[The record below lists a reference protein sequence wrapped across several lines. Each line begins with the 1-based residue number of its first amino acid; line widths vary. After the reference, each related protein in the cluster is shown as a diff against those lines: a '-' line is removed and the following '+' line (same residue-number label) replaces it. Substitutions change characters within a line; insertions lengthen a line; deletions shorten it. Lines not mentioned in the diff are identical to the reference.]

1 MNFVQWVEYHARSI
15 IFVAGALTVAGGF
28 AATSLPVGLFPQVA
42 FPRVQVSIDSGD
54 RPADQMAQVVTRPVE
69 EALRVIPGVQDVQS
83 GSSRGSANISVDFG
97 WGRDMTAATL
107 QVDTALSHIMS
118 SLPAGT
124 TSVTRRMEPTVF
136 PIIAYGLTSDKF
148 TVTELRD
155 LVKFQI
161 IPLLTTVPGLA
172 KVDMVGGADA
182 EVQVLIDPHKLDAYG
197 LSEADIVSALSA
209 SNVLQ
214 AIGRLEDHNKLY
226 IVISN
231 SNLVETEQVRDVV
244 LKSDQHSVVRIRDV
258 AEVKDGTV
266 PQWIRVVEDGK
277 NAVLFQ
283 VYEQPDGNA
292 VQIAGLVR
300 DKLNGFKWPDGV
312 NVANWYD
319 QSTLVVESAGS
330 VRDAVLIGLVL
341 SGIVLFLFLRN
352 WRVILVAVIIVPA
365 TLLTTV
371 LLLQA
376 SGQSF
381 NIMTLGGIAAAV
393 GLIIDDVIVMVEH
406 IARRAGALERTFD
419 DIPLGKEAVLPAG
432 QEFLPPLT
440 GSSLATMIV
449 FIPLV
454 FLSGVT
460 GAFSKTLAV
469 TMAAA
474 LTISWAMV
482 AFVVPLLCRSLINF
496 QTWHDPG
503 ADKTGWF
510 VKAHSK
516 LLNGIFRQRWLLIV
530 IFVPIMVIGYFAYL
544 NVPTGFMPKADES
557 GFIIDYKTLPGTSLA
572 ETDREIKQ
580 VEAILRNTPEVL
592 TFSRRTG
599 LGLGGTDLNEPNIG
613 DFFVRLKPYPRRAI
627 DDIMAEVHLKIQT
640 DVPGVDT
647 DILQLMEDLIGDL
660 TAVPQ
665 PIQIQLFADDPA
677 KLIPTAKRV
686 GAAIET
692 IPGVTEM
699 ENGIV
704 LAGDALNV
712 TIDPVKASLEGM
724 ATQDISNQVN
734 DYLTGNVAT
743 QLAQPLKTIGVRVSL
758 HPTLRRRDQD
768 IAKLPIRASDGH
780 IFPLDRVATIAP
792 EVGQPEIYRANLQ
805 QMLAVRARIEKRDL
819 GSTIADVQQTLQR
832 PGMIPPGVHY
842 ELGGLYKQQQIA
854 FGGLARVFAAALIA
868 ELILLAFLYE
878 RFWLPII
885 IIATSLLSTTAVFMI
900 LWATG
905 IELNITAL
913 MGMTMII
920 GISTEM
926 AIFYVSEY
934 TELAHH
940 MPAHEALREAS
951 KNRLRP
957 ITMTT
962 LAAIFTLLPLALAI
976 GPGSG
981 VQQPL
986 ALSIIAGL
994 LLQFPTVLLAM
1005 PVLISFTVRHD
1016 HRVTTTPEAGV
1027 PQPEPQPWPAE

>member
-1 MNFVQWVEYHARSI
+1 MTFVQWVEHHARSI
-15 IFVAGALTVAGGF
+15 VFVALALSVAGAF
-28 AATSLPVGLFPQVA
+28 AANSLPVGLFPQVA
-42 FPRVQVSIDSGD
+42 FPRVQVSLDSGD

-69 EALRVIPGVQDVQS
+69 EALRVIPGVQDVKS
-83 GSSRGSANISVDFG
+83 GSSRGSAQISIDFG

-124 TSVTRRMEPTVF
+124 KSITRRMEPTVF
-136 PIIAYGLTSDKF
+136 PIIAYGLTSDKL

-155 LVKFQI
+155 LVKFKI
-161 IPLLTTVPGLA
+161 TPLLTTVPGLA

-182 EVQVLIDPHKLDAYG
+182 EVQVQVDPHRLDAYG
-197 LSEADIVSALSA
+197 LSLSDVVSALTA
-209 SNVLQ
+209 ANVLQ

-231 SNLVETEQVRDVV
+231 SNLVETEQVKDVV
-244 LKSDQHSVVRIRDV
+244 LRSDAHSVVRIRDV
-258 AEVKDGTV
+258 ADVKDGTV
-266 PQWIRVVEDGK
+266 PQWVRVVEDGK

-300 DKLNGFKWPDGV
+300 DKLASFKWPEGV

-341 SGIVLFLFLRN
+341 SGIVLFLFLRS
-352 WRVILVAVIIVPA
+352 WRVILVAVLVVPA
-365 TLLTTV
+365 TLLATV
-371 LLLQA
+371 LLLQLT
-376 SGQSF
+376 GQSF

-406 IARRAGALERTFD
+406 IARRAGALERHYD
-419 DIPLGKEAVLPAG
+419 DIPLGREAVLPAG
-432 QEFLPPLT
+432 QEFLPPLI

-449 FIPLV
+449 FVPLA
-454 FLSGVT
+454 FLSGIT
-460 GAFSKTLAV
+460 GAFSKTLAI

-474 LTISWAMV
+474 LLISMLMV
-482 AFVVPLLCRSLINF
+482 AFVVPVLSRSIINF
-496 QTWHDPG
+496 RTWHDPA
-503 ADKTGWF
+503 ADKSGWY
-510 VKAHSK
+510 VNTHGK
-516 LLNGIFRQRWLLIV
+516 LLNGLFRRRWLLAV
-530 IFVPIMVIGYFAYL
+530 IYVPIMIIGYLAYK

-580 VEAILRNTPEVL
+580 VEQILKDTPEVQ

-599 LGLGGTDLNEPNIG
+599 LGLGGTDLDEPNHG
-613 DFFVRLKPYPRRAI
+613 DFFVRLKPYPRRPI
-627 DDIMAEVHLKIQT
+627 DEIMPEVLLKIQT
-640 DVPGVDT
+640 NVPGVDA
-647 DILQLMEDLIGDL
+647 DLAQLMEDLIGDL

-665 PIQIQLFADDPA
+665 PIEVRLFADDPA
-677 KLIPTAKRV
+677 MLIPTAKRV
-686 GAAIET
+686 GSAIEV
-692 IPGVTEM
+692 IEGVTEM
-699 ENGIV
+699 ENGVV

-724 ATQDISNQVN
+724 TTQEISSQVN
-734 DYLTGNVAT
+734 DYLEGNVAT

-768 IAKLPIRASDGH
+768 VAKLPIRASDGH
-780 IFPLDRVATIAP
+780 IFPLDRVATIVP

-805 QMLAVRARIEKRDL
+805 QMIAVTARIQKRDL
-819 GSTIADVQQTLQR
+819 VSTINDVQAVLQR
-832 PGMIPPGVHY
+832 PGMIPDGVHY
-842 ELGGLYKQQQIA
+842 EFGGLYKQQQIA
-854 FGGLARVFAAALIA
+854 FGGLAKVFGAALIA
-868 ELILLAFLYE
+868 EMILLAFLYE

-885 IIATSLLSTTAVFMI
+885 IITTSLLSTSAVFVA
-900 LWATG
+900 LWLTNV
-905 IELNITAL
+905 ELNITAL
-913 MGMTMII
+913 MGMTMIV

-926 AIFYVSEY
+926 AIFYVSEF

-940 MPAHEALREAS
+940 MPPHEALREAS
-951 KNRLRP
+951 RNRLRP

-962 LAAIFTLLPLALAI
+962 LAAIFTLLPLALAL

-981 VQQPL
+981 IQQPL

-1005 PVLISFTVRHD
+1005 PVLISFTMR
-1016 HRVTTTPEAGV
+1016 RQPRQAGAAGL
-1027 PQPEPQPWPAE
+1027 PQPTPAE

>member
-1 MNFVQWVEYHARSI
+1 MARR
-15 IFVAGALTVAGGF
+15 F
-28 AATSLPVGLFPQVA
+28 APTARPVGLFPQVA
-42 FPRVQVSIDSGD
+42 FPRVQVSLDSGD
-54 RPADQMAQVVTRPVE
+54 RPADQMAQNVTRPVE
-69 EALRVIPGVQDVQS
+69 EALRVIPGVQDVRS
-83 GSSRGSANISVDFG
+83 GSSRGSANISVDCG

-136 PIIAYGLTSDKF
+136 PIIAYGLTSDTF
-148 TVTELRD
+148 TITELRD

-172 KVDMVGGADA
+172 KVDVVGGADA
-182 EVQVLIDPHKLDAYG
+182 EVQVQLDPHKLDAYG
-197 LSEADIVSALSA
+197 MSLSDVVAALTA
-209 SNVLQ
+209 ANVLQ
-214 AIGRLEDHNKLY
+214 AIGRIEDHNKLY

-231 SNLVETEQVRDVV
+231 SNLVETEHVRNRV
-244 LKSDQHSVVRIRDV
+244 LRSDTHSVVRVRDV
-258 AEVKDGTV
+258 ADVKDGTV

-300 DKLNGFKWPDGV
+300 DKLGSFKWPEGV

-319 QSTLVVESAGS
+319 QSTLVVESAAS
-330 VRDAVLIGLVL
+330 ERDAVLIGLVL

-376 SGQSF
+376 TGQSF

-406 IARRAGALERTFD
+406 IARRAGALERPYD
-419 DIPLGKEAVLPAG
+419 DIPLGKDAVLPAG

-503 ADKTGWF
+503 ADRTGWF
-510 VKAHSK
+510 IKAHSK
-516 LLNGIFRQRWLLIV
+516 LLNGIFRQRWLPIG
-530 IFVPIMVIGYFAYL
+530 IFLPIMVVGFIAYQ

-580 VEAILRNTPEVL
+580 VEAILKATPEVQ

-613 DFFVRLKPYPRRAI
+613 DFFVRLKPFPRRPI
-627 DDIMAEVHLKIQT
+627 DDIMADVHLKIQT
-640 DVPGVDT
+640 DVPGVYT

-665 PIQIQLFADDPA
+665 PIEIQLFADDPV

-686 GAAIET
+686 GAAIEV

-699 ENGIV
+699 DNGVV

-724 ATQDISNQVN
+724 TTQDVSSQVN

-743 QLAQPLKTIGVRVSL
+743 QLTLSLKTGGVQVSL
-758 HPTLRRRDQD
+758 RSSLRRRDMD
-768 IAKLPIRASDGH
+768 IAKVPIRCADGH
-780 IFPLDRVATIAP
+780 IF
-792 EVGQPEIYRANLQ
+792 
-805 QMLAVRARIEKRDL
+805 
-819 GSTIADVQQTLQR
+819 
-832 PGMIPPGVHY
+832 
-842 ELGGLYKQQQIA
+842 
-854 FGGLARVFAAALIA
+854 
-868 ELILLAFLYE
+868 
-878 RFWLPII
+878 
-885 IIATSLLSTTAVFMI
+885 
-900 LWATG
+900 
-905 IELNITAL
+905 
-913 MGMTMII
+913 
-920 GISTEM
+920 
-926 AIFYVSEY
+926 
-934 TELAHH
+934 
-940 MPAHEALREAS
+940 
-951 KNRLRP
+951 
-957 ITMTT
+957 
-962 LAAIFTLLPLALAI
+962 
-976 GPGSG
+976 
-981 VQQPL
+981 
-986 ALSIIAGL
+986 
-994 LLQFPTVLLAM
+994 
-1005 PVLISFTVRHD
+1005 
-1016 HRVTTTPEAGV
+1016 
-1027 PQPEPQPWPAE
+1027 

>member
-1 MNFVQWVEYHARSI
+1 MTFVQWVEYHSRSI
-15 IFVAGALTVAGGF
+15 LFVALFLSLAGAM

-42 FPRVQVSIDSGD
+42 FPRVQVSLDSGD
-54 RPADQMAQVVTRPVE
+54 RPADQMAQLVTRPVE
-69 EALRVIPGVQDVQS
+69 EALRVIPGVQEVTS
-83 GSSRGSANISVDFG
+83 GSSRGGAQISVDFG

-107 QVDTALSHIMS
+107 QVDTALSHILPT
-118 SLPAGT
+118 LPAGT
-124 TSVTRRMEPTVF
+124 KSTTRRMEPTVF
-136 PIIAYGLTSDKF
+136 PIIAYGLTSDK
-148 TVTELRD
+148 VSIPDLRD

-161 IPLLTTVPGLA
+161 RPLLATVPGLA

-182 EVQVLIDPHKLDAYG
+182 EVQVQVDPHKLDAFG
-197 LSEADIVSALSA
+197 LSEADIVSALA
-209 SNVLQ
+209 STNVLQ
-214 AIGRLEDHNKLY
+214 AMGKIEDHNKLY
-226 IVISN
+226 VLIAN
-231 SNLVETEQVRDVV
+231 SAMSEIEHVRDVV
-244 LKSDQHSVVRIRDV
+244 LRSDQHSVVRIRDV
-258 AEVKDGTV
+258 AEVKESTV
-266 PQWIRVVEDGK
+266 PQWVRVLEDGS

-283 VYEQPDGNA
+283 IYEQPDGNA

-300 DKLNGFKWPDGV
+300 DKLDAFKWPDGV
-312 NVANWYD
+312 KHVTWYD
-319 QSTLVVESAGS
+319 QSTLVRESARS
-330 VRDAVLIGLVL
+330 VRDAVAIGLVL

-352 WRVILVAVIIVPA
+352 WRVILVAVLVVPA

-371 LLLQA
+371 LLLQV

-406 IARRAGALERTFD
+406 IARRAGALERTYD

-440 GSSLATMIV
+440 GSSMATMIV

-482 AFVVPLLCRSLINF
+482 AFVVPLLARMLVNF
-496 QTWHDPG
+496 ETWHDPAADRDGWYVRTHGRLLG
-503 ADKTGWF
+503 A
-510 VKAHSK
+510 
-516 LLNGIFRQRWLLIV
+516 LFRHRWLLPV
-530 IFVPIMVIGYFAYL
+530 IFLPIVVVGYIAWD
-544 NVPTGFMPKADES
+544 NVGTGFMPKADES
-557 GFIIDYKTLPGTSLA
+557 GFIIDYMTLPGTSLA
-572 ETDREIKQ
+572 ESDREIKQ
-580 VEAILRNTPEVL
+580 VEQILKDTPEVV

-599 LGLGGTDLNEPNIG
+599 LGLGGTDLEEPNVG
-613 DFFVRLKPYPRRAI
+613 DFFVRLTPQEERRPI
-627 DDIMAEVHLKIQT
+627 DKIMAEVLLKIQT
-640 DVPGVDT
+640 NVPGVDV
-647 DILQLMEDLIGDL
+647 DIKQLMEDLIGDL
-660 TAVPQ
+660 TARPE
-665 PIQIQLFADDPA
+665 PIEIRLFSPDDPS

-686 GAAIET
+686 GSTIEV
-692 IPGVTEM
+692 IPGITEM
-699 ENGIV
+699 ENGVV

-712 TIDPVKASLEGM
+712 TIDPVKASFEGM
-724 ATQDISNQVN
+724 AIQDIANQVN
-734 DYLTGNVAT
+734 DYVDGNVAT
-743 QLAQPLKTIGVRVSL
+743 QLTQPLKQVGVRVWL
-758 HPTLRRRDQD
+758 HPSLRRRDQD

-792 EVGQPEIYRANLQ
+792 EVGQPEVHTANLQ
-805 QMLAVRARIEKRDL
+805 QTLSVTARIQGRDL
-819 GSTIADVQQTLQR
+819 GSTIADVQKALDT
-832 PGMIPPGVHY
+832 PGLLPPGVHY
-842 ELGGLYKQQQIA
+842 EFGGLYKQQQIA
-854 FGGLARVFAAALIA
+854 FSGLARVFAAALIA
-868 ELILLAFLYE
+868 EVILLAFLYE
-878 RFWLPII
+878 SFWLPLII
-885 IIATSLLSTTAVFMI
+885 IFTSLLSTTAVFMI

-905 IELNITAL
+905 VELNITAL

-940 MPAHEALREAS
+940 MPAHQALREAS

-962 LAAIFTLLPLALAI
+962 MAAIVTLAPLALAW

-981 VQQPL
+981 IQQPL

-1016 HRVTTTPEAGV
+1016 HRVTTTPAAGV
-1027 PQPEPQPWPAE
+1027 PQATPAE

>member
-1 MNFVQWVEYHARSI
+1 MTFVRRVEHHARSI
-15 IFVAGALTVAGGF
+15 VFVALALAAAGAF
-28 AATSLPVGLFPQVA
+28 AANSLPVGLFPQVA
-42 FPRVQVSIDSGD
+42 FPRVQVSLDSGD
-54 RPADQMAQVVTRPVE
+54 RPANQMAQTVTRPVE
-69 EALRVIPGVQDVQS
+69 EALRVIPGVQEVRS
-83 GSSRGSANISVDFG
+83 GSSRGSAQISIDFG

-107 QVDTALSHIMS
+107 QVDTALSHIMPT
-118 SLPAGT
+118 LPAGT
-124 TSVTRRMEPTVF
+124 KSVTRRMEPTVF

-148 TVTELRD
+148 SITELRD

-161 IPLLTTVPGLA
+161 VPLLTTVPGLA

-182 EVQVLIDPHKLDAYG
+182 EVQVQIDPHSLDLYG
-197 LSEADIVSALSA
+197 LSEADVVTALTA
-209 SNVLQ
+209 ANVLQ

-231 SNLVETEQVRDVV
+231 SNLVDTEQVKDVV
-244 LKSDQHSVVRIRDV
+244 VRSDAHSVVRVRDI
-258 AEVKDGTV
+258 AEVTDGTV
-266 PQWIRVVEDGK
+266 PQWVRVVEDGK

-300 DKLNGFKWPDGV
+300 DKLTAFKWPDGV
-312 NVANWYD
+312 NVSNWYD

-341 SGIVLFLFLRN
+341 SAFVLFLFLRS
-352 WRVILVAVIIVPA
+352 WRVILVAVLVVPA
-365 TLLTTV
+365 TLSITV
-371 LLLQA
+371 LLLQVT
-376 SGQSF
+376 GQSF

-406 IARRAGALERTFD
+406 IARRAGALARPHD
-419 DIPLGKEAVLPAG
+419 DIPLGRDAVLPAG
-432 QEFLPPLT
+432 QEFLPPLI

-449 FIPLV
+449 FVPLA

-460 GAFSKTLAV
+460 GAFSKTLAI

-474 LTISWAMV
+474 LLISMLMT
-482 AFVVPLLCRSLINF
+482 AFVVPVLARSLIDF
-496 QTWHDPG
+496 RTWHDPA
-503 ADKTGWF
+503 ADKAGWY
-510 VKAHSK
+510 VRMHGK
-516 LLNGIFRQRWLLIV
+516 LLDGLFRQRWLLLV
-530 IFVPIMVIGYFAYL
+530 IFLPIMALGYLAYQ

-572 ETDREIKQ
+572 ETDREVKQ
-580 VEAILRNTPEVL
+580 VQDILNATPEVQ

-599 LGLGGTDLNEPNIG
+599 LGLGGTDLDEPNHG
-613 DFFVRLKPYPRRAI
+613 DFFVRLKPYPRRPI
-627 DDIMAEVHLKIQT
+627 DEIMAEVLLKIQT
-640 DVPGVDT
+640 DVPGVDA
-647 DILQLMEDLIGDL
+647 DLAQLMEDLIGDL

-677 KLIPTAKRV
+677 KLMPTAKRV
-686 GAAIET
+686 GSAIAV

-699 ENGIV
+699 QDGVV

-724 ATQDISNQVN
+724 TTQEISNQVN
-734 DYLTGNVAT
+734 DYLDGNVAT
-743 QLAQPLKTIGVRVSL
+743 QLSQPLKTVGVRVSL

-780 IFPLDRVATIAP
+780 IFPLERVATLAR
-792 EVGQPEIYRANLQ
+792 EAGQPEIYRANLQ
-805 QMLAVRARIEKRDL
+805 QMLAVTARIENRDL
-819 GSTIADVQQTLQR
+819 ASTIVDVQQTLQQA
-832 PGMIPPGVHY
+832 GMIPPGVHY

-854 FGGLARVFAAALIA
+854 FAGLAKVFAGALIA

-878 RFWLPII
+878 RFWLPLII
-885 IIATSLLSTTAVFMI
+885 VGTSLLSTMAVFMI

-905 IELNITAL
+905 VELNITAL

-934 TELAHH
+934 SELANY
-940 MPAHEALREAS
+940 MPTHEALREAS

-981 VQQPL
+981 IQQPL

-994 LLQFPTVLLAM
+994 ILQFPTVLLAM

-1016 HRVTTTPEAGV
+1016 RRATTGPGSRV
-1027 PQPEPQPWPAE
+1027 PQISPAE

>member
-1 MNFVQWVEYHARSI
+1 MTFVQWVEHHARSI
-15 IFVAGALTVAGGF
+15 IFMAMALALAGAF
-28 AATSLPVGLFPQVA
+28 AVTSLPVGLFPQVA
-42 FPRVQVSIDSGD
+42 FPRVGVSLDSGD
-54 RPADQMAQVVTRPVE
+54 RPADQMAQMVTRPVE
-69 EALRVIPGVQDVQS
+69 EALRVIPGVQNVRS
-83 GSSRGSANISVDFG
+83 GSSRGSAQISIDFG

-118 SLPAGT
+118 NLPAGT

-136 PIIAYGLTSDKF
+136 PIIAYGLTSD
-148 TVTELRD
+148 TASVTELRD
-155 LVKFQI
+155 LVKFQVV
-161 IPLLTTVPGLA
+161 PLLTTVPGLA
-172 KVDMVGGADA
+172 KVDMVGGSDA
-182 EVQVLIDPHKLDAYG
+182 EVQVQVDPHRLDAYG
-197 LSEADIVSALSA
+197 LSESDLVSALSA
-209 SNVLQ
+209 ANVLQ

-231 SNLVETEQVRDVV
+231 SSLTDTEQIKDVV
-244 LKSDQHSVVRIRDV
+244 LRSDAHSVVRIRDV
-258 AEVKDGTV
+258 ADVKDGTV
-266 PQWIRVVEDGK
+266 PQWVRVTEDGK

-292 VQIAGLVR
+292 VQIAGMVR
-300 DKLNGFKWPDGV
+300 DKLAAFTWPTGV
-312 NVANWYD
+312 HVANWYD

-330 VRDAVLIGLVL
+330 VRDAVLIGLLL
-341 SGIVLFLFLRN
+341 SGIVLFLFLRS
-352 WRVILVAVIIVPA
+352 WRVILVAVIVVPA
-365 TLLTTV
+365 TLFITV
-371 LLLQA
+371 LLLQVT
-376 SGQSF
+376 GQSF

-406 IARRAGALERTFD
+406 IARRAGALVRSFD
-419 DIPLGKEAVLPAG
+419 DIPLGRDAVLPAG
-432 QEFLPPLT
+432 QEFLPPLI

-449 FIPLV
+449 FVPLA

-460 GAFSKTLAV
+460 GAFSKTLAI

-474 LTISWAMV
+474 LLISMLMS
-482 AFVVPLLCRSLINF
+482 AFVVPVLSRAIINF
-496 QTWHDPG
+496 RTWHDPG

-510 VKAHSK
+510 VSIHAK
-516 LLNGIFRQRWLLIV
+516 LLNGIFRRRWLLIV
-530 IFVPIMVIGYFAYL
+530 IFAPVIVLGYFAYQ

-572 ETDREIKQ
+572 ETDREVKQ
-580 VEAILRNTPEVL
+580 VESIVRETPEVL

-599 LGLGGTDLNEPNIG
+599 LGLGGTDLDEPNHG
-613 DFFVRLKPYPRRAI
+613 DFFVRLKPQPRRPI
-627 DDIMAEVHLKIQT
+627 DDIMAEVLLKIQT
-640 DVPGVDT
+640 TVPGVDA
-647 DILQLMEDLIGDL
+647 DLAQLMEDLIGDL

-665 PIQIQLFADDPA
+665 PIEIQLFADDPA

-686 GAAIET
+686 GTAISV

-699 ENGIV
+699 QNGVV

-724 ATQDISNQVN
+724 TTQEISGQIN
-734 DYLTGNVAT
+734 DYLNGNVAT
-743 QLAQPLKTIGVRVSL
+743 QLTQPLKTIGVRVGL
-758 HPTLRRRDQD
+758 HPHLRRQDQD
-768 IAKLPIRASDGH
+768 IARLPIRAADGH
-780 IFPLDRVATIAP
+780 IFPLERVATLGT
-792 EVGQPEIYRANLQ
+792 ETGQPEVYRANLQ
-805 QMLAVRARIEKRDL
+805 QMLAVTARIEKRDL
-819 GSTIADVQQTLQR
+819 TSTIADVQTTLGQ

-854 FGGLARVFAAALIA
+854 FAGLAKVFGAALIA

-878 RFWLPII
+878 RFWLPLII
-885 IIATSLLSTTAVFMI
+885 IGTSLLSTTAVFMI

-905 IELNITAL
+905 VELNITAL

-981 VQQPL
+981 IQQPL

-994 LLQFPTVLLAM
+994 MLQFPTVLLAM
-1005 PVLISFTVRHD
+1005 PVLISFIVRD
-1016 HRVTTTPEAGV
+1016 AQRESAPSV
-1027 PQPEPQPWPAE
+1027 PQTIPAE

>member
-1 MNFVQWVEYHARSI
+1 MTFVQWVEYHARSI
-15 IFVAGALTVAGGF
+15 VFVALALTVAGAF
-28 AATSLPVGLFPQVA
+28 ASTSLPVGLFPQVA
-42 FPRVQVSIDSGD
+42 FPRVQVSLDSGD
-54 RPADQMAQVVTRPVE
+54 RPADQMAQNVTRPVE
-69 EALRVIPGVQDVQS
+69 EALRVIAGVQDVQS

-118 SLPAGT
+118 SLPPGT

-148 TVTELRD
+148 SVTELRD

-182 EVQVLIDPHKLDAYG
+182 EVQVQVDPHKLDAYG
-197 LSEADIVSALSA
+197 LSESDIVSALTT

-244 LKSDQHSVVRIRDV
+244 LRSDAHSVVRIRDV

-266 PQWIRVVEDGK
+266 PQWVRVVEDGK

-300 DKLNGFKWPDGV
+300 DKLASFKWPDGI

-352 WRVILVAVIIVPA
+352 WSVILVAVLIVPA

-376 SGQSF
+376 TGQSF

-406 IARRAGALERTFD
+406 IARRAGARERYYD
-419 DIPLGKEAVLPAG
+419 DIPLGREAVLPAG

-449 FIPLV
+449 FIPLA

-460 GAFSKTLAV
+460 GAFSKTLAI

-496 QTWHDPG
+496 RTWHDPA
-503 ADKTGWF
+503 ADKAGWY
-510 VKAHSK
+510 VTTHGK
-516 LLNGIFRQRWLLIV
+516 LLSGLFRRRWLLI
-530 IFVPIMVIGYFAYL
+530 FVFLPIMVIGYIAYQ

-580 VEAILRNTPEVL
+580 VEAILKNTPEVL

-613 DFFVRLKPYPRRAI
+613 DFFVRLKPYPRRPI

-686 GAAIET
+686 GNAIQT

-699 ENGIV
+699 ENGVV

-724 ATQDISNQVN
+724 TTQDVSSQVN

-743 QLAQPLKTIGVRVSL
+743 QLAQPLKTVGVRVSL
-758 HPTLRRRDQD
+758 HPALRRRDQD
-768 IAKLPIRASDGH
+768 VAKLPIRASDGH
-780 IFPLDRVATIAP
+780 IFPLERVATIVP

-819 GSTIADVQQTLQR
+819 VSTINDVQKMLQQ
-832 PGMIPPGVHY
+832 PGLIPEGVHY

-854 FGGLARVFAAALIA
+854 FQGLAKVFAAALIA

-878 RFWLPII
+878 RFWLPLII
-885 IIATSLLSTTAVFMI
+885 IGTSLLSTTAVFMI

-913 MGMTMII
+913 MGMTMIV

-976 GPGSG
+976 GPGAG
-981 VQQPL
+981 IQQPL

-1016 HRVTTTPEAGV
+1016 HRVKTTPAARV
-1027 PQPEPQPWPAE
+1027 PQTSPAE

>member
-1 MNFVQWVEYHARSI
+1 MTFVRWLEYHSRSI
-15 IFVAGALTVAGGF
+15 FFVALFLSLAGAF

-42 FPRVQVSIDSGD
+42 FPRVQVSLDSGD
-54 RPADQMAQVVTRPVE
+54 RPADQMAQLVTRPVE
-69 EALRVIPGVQDVQS
+69 EALRVIPGVQEVTS
-83 GSSRGSANISVDFG
+83 GSSRGGAQISVDFG
-97 WGRDMTAATL
+97 WGRDMTAATI
-107 QVDTALSHIMS
+107 QVDTALSHIMT

-124 TSVTRRMEPTVF
+124 TSITRRMEPTVF
-136 PIIAYGLTSDKF
+136 PIIAYGLTSDK
-148 TVTELRD
+148 VSIPDLRD

-161 IPLLTTVPGLA
+161 RPLLTAVPGLA
-172 KVDMVGGADA
+172 KVDLVGGADA
-182 EVQVLIDPHKLDAYG
+182 EVQIQVDPHKLDAFG
-197 LSEADIVSALSA
+197 LSEADIVSALSS

-214 AIGRLEDHNKLY
+214 AMGRLEDHNKLY
-226 IVISN
+226 IVIAN
-231 SNLVETEQVRDVV
+231 SSMSETEQVRDVV

-266 PQWIRVVEDGK
+266 PQWVRVVEDGK

-292 VQIAGLVR
+292 VQIASLVR
-300 DKLNGFKWPDGV
+300 EKLAGFKWPEGV
-312 NVANWYD
+312 KVANWYD

-330 VRDAVLIGLVL
+330 VRDAILIGLVL
-341 SGIVLFLFLRN
+341 SAIVLFLFLRN
-352 WRVILVAVIIVPA
+352 WRVILVAVLIVPA
-365 TLLTTV
+365 VLLTTV

-376 SGQSF
+376 TGQSF

-406 IARRAGALERTFD
+406 IARRAGALQRPYD
-419 DIPLGKEAVLPAG
+419 DIPVGREAVLPAG

-460 GAFSKTLAV
+460 GAFSKTLAI

-482 AFVVPLLCRSLINF
+482 AFVVPLLSRALINF
-496 QTWHDPG
+496 ETWHDPA
-503 ADKTGWF
+503 ADKVGWY
-510 VKAHSK
+510 VSTHGK
-516 LLNGIFRQRWLLIV
+516 LLNGLFRHRWLLLV
-530 IFVPIMVIGYFAYL
+530 IFTPIVVVGYIAYQ

-557 GFIIDYKTLPGTSLA
+557 GFIIDYMTLPGTSLN
-572 ETDREIKQ
+572 ESDREIKQ
-580 VEAILRNTPEVL
+580 VEQILRDTPEVI

-599 LGLGGTDLNEPNIG
+599 MGLGGTDLEEPNIG
-613 DFFVRLKPYPRRAI
+613 DFFVRLTPQGGRRPI
-627 DDIMAEVHLKIQT
+627 DEIMHEVLLKIQT
-640 DVPGVDT
+640 NVPGVDT
-647 DILQLMEDLIGDL
+647 DIKQLMEDLIGDL

-686 GAAIET
+686 GNAIQVV
-692 IPGVTEM
+692 PGVTEM
-699 ENGIV
+699 ETGVV

-712 TIDPVKASLEGM
+712 TVDPVKASLEGM
-724 ATQDISNQVN
+724 TTQDISSQVN
-734 DYLTGNVAT
+734 DYLNGNVAT
-743 QLAQPLKTIGVRVSL
+743 QLTQPLKTVGVRVWL
-758 HPTLRRRDQD
+758 HPSLRRRDLD

-780 IFPLDRVATIAP
+780 IFPLDRVATLAP
-792 EVGQPEIYRANLQ
+792 EAGQPEIHRANLQ
-805 QMLAVRARIEKRDL
+805 RTVAVTARIEKRDL
-819 GSTIADVQQTLQR
+819 VSTITDVQKELEK
-832 PGMIPPGVHY
+832 PGIIPTGVHY
-842 ELGGLYKQQQIA
+842 EFGGLYKQQQIA
-854 FGGLARVFAAALIA
+854 FSGLARVFAAALIA
-868 ELILLAFLYE
+868 EMILLAFLYE

-905 IELNITAL
+905 VELNITAL

-962 LAAIFTLLPLALAI
+962 LAAIFTLMPLAFAW

-981 VQQPL
+981 IQQPL

-1005 PVLISFTVRHD
+1005 PVLISFTVRSH
-1016 HRVTTTPEAGV
+1016 HTAATTPAAGV
-1027 PQPEPQPWPAE
+1027 PQPTPAE

>member
-1 MNFVQWVEYHARSI
+1 MNFVQWVEYHTRSI
-15 IFVAGALTVAGGF
+15 LFVALALAVAGAF
-28 AATSLPVGLFPQVA
+28 ASTSLPVGLFPQVA
-42 FPRVQVSIDSGD
+42 FPRVQVSLDSGD

-69 EALRVIPGVQDVQS
+69 EALRIIPGVQDVRS
-83 GSSRGSANISVDFG
+83 GSSRGSAQISIDFG

-118 SLPAGT
+118 TLPAGT
-124 TSVTRRMEPTVF
+124 KSVTRRMEPTVF

-197 LSEADIVSALSA
+197 LSESDIVSALTNA
-209 SNVLQ
+209 NVLQ

-226 IVISN
+226 IVISK
-231 SNLVETEQVRDVV
+231 SDLIETEQVRDVV
-244 LKSDQHSVVRIRDV
+244 LRSDTHSVVRIRDV

-266 PQWIRVVEDGK
+266 PQWVRVVEDGK

-292 VQIAGLVR
+292 VEIAGLVR
-300 DKLNGFKWPDGV
+300 DKLAAYKWPEGV

-319 QSTLVVESAGS
+319 QSTLVKESATS
-330 VRDAVLIGLVL
+330 VRDAVLIGLAL
-341 SGIVLFLFLRN
+341 SGIVLFLFLRS
-352 WRVILVAVIIVPA
+352 WSVILVAALIVPA
-365 TLLTTV
+365 TLLVTV
-371 LLLQA
+371 LLLQVT
-376 SGQSF
+376 GQSF

-406 IARRAGALERTFD
+406 IARRAGALARPYD
-419 DIPLGKEAVLPAG
+419 DIPLGRDAVLPAG
-432 QEFLPPLT
+432 QEFLPPLI

-449 FIPLV
+449 FVPLA
-454 FLSGVT
+454 FLTGIT
-460 GAFSKTLAV
+460 GAFSKTLAI

-474 LTISWAMV
+474 LLISMLMV
-482 AFVVPLLCRSLINF
+482 AFVVPVLSRTVINF
-496 QTWHDPG
+496 KTWHDPA
-503 ADKTGWF
+503 ADKSGWY
-510 VKAHSK
+510 VNTHGR
-516 LLNGIFRQRWLLIV
+516 LLNGLFRQRWLLLV
-530 IFVPIMVIGYFAYL
+530 IFGPIMVLGYIAYQ

-572 ETDREIKQ
+572 ETDREIRQ
-580 VEAILRNTPEVL
+580 VEDILKATPEVL

-599 LGLGGTDLNEPNIG
+599 LGLGGTDLDEPNHG
-613 DFFVRLKPYPRRAI
+613 DFFVRLKPYPRRPI
-627 DDIMAEVHLKIQT
+627 DEIMPEVLLKIQT
-640 DVPGVDT
+640 TVPGVDA
-647 DILQLMEDLIGDL
+647 DLAQLMEDLIGDL

-665 PIQIQLFADDPA
+665 PIEIKIFADDPA
-677 KLIPTAKRV
+677 KLIPVAKRV
-686 GAAIET
+686 GTGIES

-699 ENGIV
+699 ENGVV

-712 TIDPVKASLEGM
+712 IIDPVKASLEGM
-724 ATQDISNQVN
+724 TTQDISNQVN
-734 DYLTGNVAT
+734 DYLEGNVAT
-743 QLAQPLKTIGVRVSL
+743 QLTQPLKTIGVRVSL

-768 IAKLPIRASDGH
+768 VSRLPIRASDGH
-780 IFPLDRVATIAP
+780 IFPLERVADITP
-792 EVGQPEIYRANLQ
+792 EVGQPEIYRSNLQ
-805 QMLAVRARIEKRDL
+805 QMVAVTARIEKRDL
-819 GSTIADVQQTLQR
+819 VSTIADVQKKLAE
-832 PGMIPPGVHY
+832 PGMIPDGVHY

-854 FGGLARVFAAALIA
+854 FAGLAKVFAGALIA

-885 IIATSLLSTTAVFMI
+885 IVGTSLLSTTAVFMI

-905 IELNITAL
+905 VELNITAL

-962 LAAIFTLLPLALAI
+962 LAAIFTLLPLALALGAGAEI
-976 GPGSG
+976 
-981 VQQPL
+981 QRPL

-994 LLQFPTVLLAM
+994 MLQFPTVLLAM

-1016 HRVTTTPEAGV
+1016 HRVKATPATGV
-1027 PQPEPQPWPAE
+1027 PQQAPAE

>member
-1 MNFVQWVEYHARSI
+1 MTFVQWVEYHTRSI
-15 IFVAGALTVAGGF
+15 MFVAAALAVAGAF
-28 AATSLPVGLFPQVA
+28 AVPSLPVGLFPQVA
-42 FPRVQVSIDSGD
+42 FPRVQVSLDSGD

-69 EALRVIPGVQDVQS
+69 EALRVIPGVQDVRS
-83 GSSRGSANISVDFG
+83 GSSRGSAQISIDFG

-118 SLPAGT
+118 SLPPGT

-182 EVQVLIDPHKLDAYG
+182 EVQVQVDPHKLDAYNMS
-197 LSEADIVSALSA
+197 LSDVVSALTA
-209 SNVLQ
+209 ANVLQ
-214 AIGRLEDHNKLY
+214 AIGRIEDHNKLY

-231 SNLVETEQVRDVV
+231 SNLVDTEQVRDVV
-244 LKSDQHSVVRIRDV
+244 LRSDTRSVVRVRDV

-266 PQWIRVVEDGK
+266 PQWVRVVEDGK

-300 DKLNGFKWPDGV
+300 DKLATFKWPEGINHD
-312 NVANWYD
+312 NWYD
-319 QSTLVVESAGS
+319 QSTLVEESAGS
-330 VRDAVLIGLVL
+330 VRDAVLIGLLL
-341 SGIVLFLFLRN
+341 SGIVLFLFLRS
-352 WRVILVAVIIVPA
+352 WSVILVAVLIVPA
-365 TLLTTV
+365 TLFVTV
-371 LLLQA
+371 LLLQVT
-376 SGQSF
+376 GQSF

-406 IARRAGALERTFD
+406 IARRAGALARPYD
-419 DIPLGKEAVLPAG
+419 DIPLGRDAVLPAG
-432 QEFLPPLT
+432 QEFLPPLI

-449 FIPLV
+449 FVPLA
-454 FLSGVT
+454 FLSGIT
-460 GAFSKTLAV
+460 GAFSKTLAI

-474 LTISWAMV
+474 LLISMLMV
-482 AFVVPLLCRSLINF
+482 AFVVPVLARSVINF
-496 QTWHDPG
+496 RTWHDPA

-510 VKAHSK
+510 VATHGR
-516 LLNGIFRQRWLLIV
+516 LLNGIFRRRWLLLV
-530 IFVPIMVIGYFAYL
+530 IFLPIMVVGYLAYQ

-580 VEAILRNTPEVL
+580 VEAILKATPEVQ

-599 LGLGGTDLNEPNIG
+599 LGLGGTDLDEPNHG
-613 DFFVRLKPYPRRAI
+613 DFFVRLKPYPRRPI
-627 DDIMAEVHLKIQT
+627 DEIMPEVLLKIQT
-640 DVPGVDT
+640 DVPGVDA
-647 DILQLMEDLIGDL
+647 DLAQLMEDLIGDL

-665 PIQIQLFADDPA
+665 PIEIKIFADDPA

-686 GAAIET
+686 GSAIET

-699 ENGIV
+699 ENGVV

-724 ATQDISNQVN
+724 TTQDVSSQVN

-743 QLAQPLKTIGVRVSL
+743 QLTQTLKTVGVRVSL
-758 HPTLRRRDQD
+758 HPTLRRRDYD
-768 IAKLPIRASDGH
+768 VAKLPIRASDGH

-805 QMLAVRARIEKRDL
+805 RMLAVTARIEKRDL
-819 GSTIADVQQTLQR
+819 VSTIADVQKELAK
-832 PGMIPPGVHY
+832 PGMIPAGVYY

-854 FGGLARVFAAALIA
+854 FAGLAKVFAGALIA

-900 LWATG
+900 LWITG
-905 IELNITAL
+905 VELNITAL

-962 LAAIFTLLPLALAI
+962 LAAIFTLLPLALAW
-976 GPGSG
+976 GPGAG
-981 VQQPL
+981 IQQPL

-994 LLQFPTVLLAM
+994 MLQFPTVLLAM
-1005 PVLISFTVRHD
+1005 PVLISFTVRRD
-1016 HRVTTTPEAGV
+1016 HRVTASGASLPA
-1027 PQPEPQPWPAE
+1027 PAE

>member
-1 MNFVQWVEYHARSI
+1 MTFVQWVEYHTRSI
-15 IFVAGALTVAGGF
+15 IFVAAALALAGAF

-42 FPRVQVSIDSGD
+42 FPRVQVSLDSGD
-54 RPADQMAQVVTRPVE
+54 RPADQMAQIVTRPVE
-69 EALRVIPGVQDVQS
+69 EALRVIPGVQDVRS
-83 GSSRGSANISVDFG
+83 GSSRGSAQISIDFG

-107 QVDTALSHIMS
+107 QVDTALSHIMTT
-118 SLPAGT
+118 LPPGT
-124 TSVTRRMEPTVF
+124 KSITRRMEPTVF

-148 TVTELRD
+148 SVTELRD

-182 EVQVLIDPHKLDAYG
+182 EVQVYVDPHKLDAYG
-197 LSEADIVSALSA
+197 LSEADLVSALTGA
-209 SNVLQ
+209 NVLQ

-226 IVISN
+226 IVISK
-231 SNLVETEQVRDVV
+231 SDLVEIEQVRDVV
-244 LKSDQHSVVRIRDV
+244 LRSDQHSVVRIRDV

-266 PQWIRVVEDGK
+266 PQWVRVVEDGK

-300 DKLNGFKWPDGV
+300 DKLNAFKWPEGV
-312 NVANWYD
+312 DVANWYD
-319 QSTLVVESAGS
+319 QSTLVVESASS

-341 SGIVLFLFLRN
+341 SGIVLFLFLRS
-352 WRVILVAVIIVPA
+352 WSVILVAVLIVPG
-365 TLLTTV
+365 TLFVTV
-371 LLLQA
+371 LLLQVT
-376 SGQSF
+376 GQSF

-406 IARRAGALERTFD
+406 IARRAGALARPYD

-432 QEFLPPLT
+432 QEFLPPLI

-449 FIPLV
+449 FVPLA

-460 GAFSKTLAV
+460 GAFSKTLAI

-474 LTISWAMV
+474 LLISMLMT
-482 AFVVPLLCRSLINF
+482 AFVVPVLSRTVINF
-496 QTWHDPG
+496 RTWHDPA
-503 ADKTGWF
+503 ADKSGWY
-510 VKAHSK
+510 VDTHGK
-516 LLNGIFRQRWLLIV
+516 LLNGMFRHRWLLII
-530 IFVPIMVIGYFAYL
+530 IFLPIMVLGYLAYQ

-580 VEAILRNTPEVL
+580 VEAILKATPEVQ

-599 LGLGGTDLNEPNIG
+599 LGLGGTDLDEPNHG
-613 DFFVRLKPYPRRAI
+613 DFFVRLKPFPRRGI
-627 DDIMAEVHLKIQT
+627 EDVIAEVHLKIQT
-640 DVPGVDT
+640 DVPGVDA
-647 DILQLMEDLIGDL
+647 DLLQLMEDLIGDL

-665 PIQIQLFADDPA
+665 PIEIQLFADDPA

-686 GAAIET
+686 GSAIET
-692 IPGVTEM
+692 IVGVTEM
-699 ENGIV
+699 ENGVV

-712 TIDPVKASLEGM
+712 IIDPIKASLEGM
-724 ATQDISNQVN
+724 TAQDITTQIN
-734 DYLTGNVAT
+734 DYVEGNVAT
-743 QLAQPLKTIGVRVSL
+743 QLIQPLKTIGVRVSL
-758 HPTLRRRDQD
+758 HPTLRRRDRD
-768 IAKLPIRASDGH
+768 ISKLPIRASDGH
-780 IFPLDRVATIAP
+780 IFPLDRVATIEP

-805 QMLAVRARIEKRDL
+805 QMLAVTARIEKRDL
-819 GSTIADVQQTLQR
+819 VSTIADVQKTLAQ
-832 PGMIPPGVHY
+832 PGMIPDGVHFV
-842 ELGGLYKQQQIA
+842 LGGLYKQQQIA
-854 FGGLARVFAAALIA
+854 FAGLAKVFAGALIA

-885 IIATSLLSTTAVFMI
+885 IIGTSLLSTTAVFMI

-905 IELNITAL
+905 VELNITAL

-962 LAAIFTLLPLALAI
+962 MAAIFTLMPLAFAW
-976 GPGSG
+976 GPGAG
-981 VQQPL
+981 IQQPL

-994 LLQFPTVLLAM
+994 LLQFPTVLLVHGAARA
-1005 PVLISFTVRHD
+1005 PRD
-1016 HRVTTTPEAGV
+1016 EGDAGHGGSAARAGGV
-1027 PQPEPQPWPAE
+1027 KRRE

>member
-1 MNFVQWVEYHARSI
+1 MTFVQWVEYHARSI
-15 IFVAGALTVAGGF
+15 VFVALALTVAGAF

-42 FPRVQVSIDSGD
+42 FPRVQVSLDSGD
-54 RPADQMAQVVTRPVE
+54 RPADQMAQNVTRPVE
-69 EALRVIPGVQDVQS
+69 EALRVIPGVQDVRS

-148 TVTELRD
+148 SVTELRD

-172 KVDMVGGADA
+172 KVDMVGGAEA
-182 EVQVLIDPHKLDAYG
+182 EVQVQVDPHKLDAYG
-197 LSEADIVSALSA
+197 LSESDIVSALTT

-244 LKSDQHSVVRIRDV
+244 LRSDAHSVVRVRDV

-266 PQWIRVVEDGK
+266 PQWVRVVEDGK

-300 DKLNGFKWPDGV
+300 DKLASFKWPDGI
-312 NVANWYD
+312 NLANWYD

-352 WRVILVAVIIVPA
+352 WSVILVAVLVVPA

-376 SGQSF
+376 FGQSF

-406 IARRAGALERTFD
+406 IARRAGARERYYD

-449 FIPLV
+449 FIPLA
-454 FLSGVT
+454 FLTGVT
-460 GAFSKTLAV
+460 GAFSKTLAI

-482 AFVVPLLCRSLINF
+482 AFVVPLLARSLINF
-496 QTWHDPG
+496 RTWHDPA
-503 ADKTGWF
+503 ADKAGWY
-510 VKAHSK
+510 VTTHGK
-516 LLNGIFRQRWLLIV
+516 LLNGLFRQRWLLIV
-530 IFVPIMVIGYFAYL
+530 IFAPLLVIGYLAYQ

-580 VEAILRNTPEVL
+580 VEEILRKTPEVK

-613 DFFVRLKPYPRRAI
+613 DFFVRLKPYPRRPI
-627 DDIMAEVHLKIQT
+627 DEIIPEVRLKIQT
-640 DVPGVDT
+640 DVPGVDV
-647 DILQLMEDLIGDL
+647 DLLQLMEDLIGDL

-665 PIQIQLFADDPA
+665 PIEIQLFADDPT

-686 GAAIET
+686 GNAIQT

-699 ENGIV
+699 ENGVV

-712 TIDPVKASLEGM
+712 NIDPVKASLEGM
-724 ATQDISNQVN
+724 TTQDVSSQVN
-734 DYLTGNVAT
+734 DYLAGNVAT
-743 QLAQPLKTIGVRVSL
+743 QLAQPLKTVGVRVSL
-758 HPTLRRRDQD
+758 HPALRRRDQD
-768 IAKLPIRASDGH
+768 VEKLPIRASDGH
-780 IFPLDRVATIAP
+780 IFPLERVATITP
-792 EVGQPEIYRANLQ
+792 EVGQPEIFRANLQ
-805 QMLAVRARIEKRDL
+805 RMLAVTARIEKRDL
-819 GSTIADVQQTLQR
+819 VSTINDVQKMLQQ
-832 PGMIPPGVHY
+832 PGLIPEGVHY
-842 ELGGLYKQQQIA
+842 VLGGLYRQQQIA
-854 FGGLARVFAAALIA
+854 FAGLAKVFAAALIA

-885 IIATSLLSTTAVFMI
+885 IISTSLLSTTAVFMI

-905 IELNITAL
+905 VELNITAL

-962 LAAIFTLLPLALAI
+962 LAAIFTLLPLAFAW
-976 GPGSG
+976 GPGSDI
-981 VQQPL
+981 QQPL

-1016 HRVTTTPEAGV
+1016 HRVKTTPAARV
-1027 PQPEPQPWPAE
+1027 PQTSPAE

>member
-15 IFVAGALTVAGGF
+15 LFVALFLSLGGAV

-42 FPRVQVSIDSGD
+42 FPRVQVSLDSGD
-54 RPADQMAQVVTRPVE
+54 RPADQMAQLVTRPVE
-69 EALRVIPGVQDVQS
+69 EALRVIPGVQEVTS
-83 GSSRGSANISVDFG
+83 GSSRGGAQISVDFG

-107 QVDTALSHIMS
+107 QVDTALSHILS
-118 SLPAGT
+118 TLPAGT
-124 TSVTRRMEPTVF
+124 TSITRRMEPTVF
-136 PIIAYGLTSDKF
+136 PIIAYGLTSDK
-148 TVTELRD
+148 VSIPDMRD

-161 IPLLTTVPGLA
+161 RPLLTAIPGLA
-172 KVDMVGGADA
+172 KVDLVGGADA
-182 EVQVLIDPHKLDAYG
+182 EVQVQVDPHKLDAYG
-197 LSEADIVSALSA
+197 LSEADIVSALGSA
-209 SNVLQ
+209 NVLR
-214 AIGRLEDHNKLY
+214 AMGRLEDHNKLY
-226 IVISN
+226 ILIAHSAMADI
-231 SNLVETEQVRDVV
+231 EQVRDVV

-258 AEVKDGTV
+258 AEVKDATV
-266 PQWIRVVEDGK
+266 PQWVRVVEDGS

-292 VQIAGLVR
+292 VQIAKQVR
-300 DKLNGFKWPDGV
+300 DKLAGFKWPEGIK
-312 NVANWYD
+312 VANWYD
-319 QSTLVVESAGS
+319 QSTLVIESAGS
-330 VRDAVLIGLVL
+330 VRDAVLIGLLL
-341 SGIVLFLFLRN
+341 SAAVLFLFLRN
-352 WRVILVAVIIVPA
+352 WRVILVAVLIVPA

-406 IARRAGALERTFD
+406 IARRAGALERAYD

-449 FIPLV
+449 FIPLA

-460 GAFSKTLAV
+460 GAFSKTLAI

-482 AFVVPLLCRSLINF
+482 AFVVPLLARSLINF
-496 QTWHDPG
+496 QTWHDPA
-503 ADKTGWF
+503 ADKVSWY
-510 VKAHSK
+510 VKAHGR
-516 LLNGIFRQRWLLIV
+516 LLNRLFRYRWLMVLI
-530 IFVPIMVIGYFAYL
+530 FAPIMVIGYIAYQ

-572 ETDREIKQ
+572 ESDREIKQ
-580 VEAILRNTPEVL
+580 VEQILRDTPEVV

-599 LGLGGTDLNEPNIG
+599 MGLGGTDLEEPNIG
-613 DFFVRLKPYPRRAI
+613 DFFVRLTAQGQRRPI
-627 DDIMAEVHLKIQT
+627 DDVMHEVLLKIQT
-640 DVPGVDT
+640 NVPGVDV
-647 DILQLMEDLIGDL
+647 DIKQLMEDLIGDL

-665 PIQIQLFADDPA
+665 PIEIQLFADDPA

-686 GAAIET
+686 GSAIQVV
-692 IPGVTEM
+692 PGVTEM
-699 ENGIV
+699 DNGVV
-704 LAGDALNV
+704 LAGDALNITV
-712 TIDPVKASLEGM
+712 DPIKASFEGM
-724 ATQDISNQVN
+724 AVQDIASQVN
-734 DYLTGNVAT
+734 DYVNGNVAT
-743 QLAQPLKTIGVRVSL
+743 QLTQPLKQIGVRVWL
-758 HPTLRRRDQD
+758 HPSLRRRDED

-780 IFPLDRVATIAP
+780 ILPLDRVATIAP
-792 EVGQPEIYRANLQ
+792 EAGQPEIHRSNLQ
-805 QMLAVRARIEKRDL
+805 QTISVTARIENRDL
-819 GSTIADVQQTLQR
+819 GSTINDVQKTLDT
-832 PGMIPPGVHY
+832 PGLIPDGVHY

-854 FGGLARVFAAALIA
+854 FQGLAKVFAAALIA
-868 ELILLAFLYE
+868 EVILLAFLYE
-878 RFWLPII
+878 SFWLPLII
-885 IIATSLLSTTAVFMI
+885 IGASLLSTTAVFMI

-905 IELNITAL
+905 VELNITAL

-940 MPAHEALREAS
+940 MPAHDALREAS

-962 LAAIFTLLPLALAI
+962 LAAIFTLMPLALAI

-981 VQQPL
+981 IQQPL

-1005 PVLISFTVRHD
+1005 PVLISFTVRNA
-1016 HRVTTTPEAGV
+1016 RTSTSERSRIA
-1027 PQPEPQPWPAE
+1027 ESAPAE

>member
-1 MNFVQWVEYHARSI
+1 
-15 IFVAGALTVAGGF
+15 
-28 AATSLPVGLFPQVA
+28 
-42 FPRVQVSIDSGD
+42 
-54 RPADQMAQVVTRPVE
+54 
-69 EALRVIPGVQDVQS
+69 
-83 GSSRGSANISVDFG
+83 
-97 WGRDMTAATL
+97 
-107 QVDTALSHIMS
+107 
-118 SLPAGT
+118 
-124 TSVTRRMEPTVF
+124 
-136 PIIAYGLTSDKF
+136 
-148 TVTELRD
+148 
-155 LVKFQI
+155 
-161 IPLLTTVPGLA
+161 
-172 KVDMVGGADA
+172 
-182 EVQVLIDPHKLDAYG
+182 
-197 LSEADIVSALSA
+197 
-209 SNVLQ
+209 
-214 AIGRLEDHNKLY
+214 
-226 IVISN
+226 
-231 SNLVETEQVRDVV
+231 
-244 LKSDQHSVVRIRDV
+244 
-258 AEVKDGTV
+258 
-266 PQWIRVVEDGK
+266 
-277 NAVLFQ
+277 
-283 VYEQPDGNA
+283 
-292 VQIAGLVR
+292 
-300 DKLNGFKWPDGV
+300 
-312 NVANWYD
+312 
-319 QSTLVVESAGS
+319 
-330 VRDAVLIGLVL
+330 
-341 SGIVLFLFLRN
+341 
-352 WRVILVAVIIVPA
+352 
-365 TLLTTV
+365 
-371 LLLQA
+371 
-376 SGQSF
+376 
-381 NIMTLGGIAAAV
+381 
-393 GLIIDDVIVMVEH
+393 
-406 IARRAGALERTFD
+406 
-419 DIPLGKEAVLPAG
+419 
-432 QEFLPPLT
+432 
-440 GSSLATMIV
+440 
-449 FIPLV
+449 
-454 FLSGVT
+454 
-460 GAFSKTLAV
+460 
-469 TMAAA
+469 
-474 LTISWAMV
+474 
-482 AFVVPLLCRSLINF
+482 LLCRSLINF

>member
-1 MNFVQWVEYHARSI
+1 MTFVQWVEYHARSI
-15 IFVAGALTVAGGF
+15 FFVALFLSIAGGV
-28 AATSLPVGLFPQVA
+28 AVTSLPVGLFPQVA
-42 FPRVQVSIDSGD
+42 FPRVEVSLDSGD
-54 RPADQMAQVVTRPVE
+54 RPADQMAQLVTRPVE
-69 EALRVIPGVQDVQS
+69 EALRVIPGVQEVTS
-83 GSSRGSANISVDFG
+83 GSSRGGAQISVDFG

-118 SLPAGT
+118 SLPSGT

-136 PIIAYGLTSDKF
+136 PIIAYALTSDKVSI
-148 TVTELRD
+148 TDLRD

-161 IPLLTTVPGLA
+161 TPLLTEVPGLA

-182 EVQVLIDPHKLDAYG
+182 EVQVWVDAHKLDAYG
-197 LSEADIVSALSA
+197 LSESDIVTALST

-214 AIGRLEDHNKLY
+214 AMGRLEDHNKLY

-231 SNLVETEQVRDVV
+231 SNLIDIEQVRDVV
-244 LKSDQHSVVRIRDV
+244 LRSDQHSVVRIRDV
-258 AEVKDGTV
+258 AEVNNGTV
-266 PQWIRVVEDGK
+266 PQWVRVVEDGK

-292 VQIAGLVR
+292 VQIARLVR
-300 DKLNGFKWPDGV
+300 DKLATFKWPDGV

-319 QSTLVVESAGS
+319 QSVLVLESAGS

-341 SGIVLFLFLRN
+341 SGIVLFLFLRS
-352 WRVILVAVIIVPA
+352 WSVILVAVLIVPA

-376 SGQSF
+376 TGQSF

-406 IARRAGALERTFD
+406 IARRAGALVRPYD
-419 DIPLGKEAVLPAG
+419 DIPLGKDAVLPAG
-432 QEFLPPLT
+432 QEFLAPLT

-449 FIPLV
+449 FIPLA
-454 FLSGVT
+454 FLTGIT
-460 GAFSKTLAV
+460 GAFSRTLAI

-482 AFVVPLLCRSLINF
+482 AFVVPLLSRKLINF
-496 QTWHDPG
+496 RTWHDPG
-503 ADKTGWF
+503 ADKAGWY
-510 VKAHSK
+510 VTAHGK
-516 LLNGIFRQRWLLIV
+516 LLNGLFRHRWLLIV
-530 IFVPIMVIGYFAYL
+530 IFLPVMVLGYFAYQ
-544 NVPTGFMPKADES
+544 NVPTGFMPKADEG
-557 GFIIDYKTLPGTSLA
+557 GFIIDYMTLPGTSLA
-572 ETDREIKQ
+572 ESDREVKQ
-580 VEAILRNTPEVL
+580 IEQILRDTPEVL

-599 LGLGGTDLNEPNIG
+599 LGLGGTDLEEPNVG
-613 DFFVRLKPYPRRAI
+613 DFFVRLKPYPRRPI
-627 DDIMAEVHLKIQT
+627 KVIMPEVLLKIQT
-640 DVPGVDT
+640 QVPGVDC
-647 DILQLMEDLIGDL
+647 DLAQLMEDLIGDL
-660 TAVPQ
+660 TAVPE
-665 PIQIQLFADDPA
+665 PIEIRLFADDPSQ
-677 KLIPTAKRV
+677 LIPTAKRV
-686 GAAIET
+686 GSAIEV

-699 ENGIV
+699 ENGVV

-712 TIDPVKASLEGM
+712 TVDPVKASLEGM
-724 ATQDISNQVN
+724 TTQDISSQVN
-734 DYLTGNVAT
+734 DYISGNVAT
-743 QLAQPLKTIGVRVSL
+743 QLTQPLKTVGVRVSL
-758 HPTLRRRDQD
+758 APTLRRRDQD

-780 IFPLDRVATIAP
+780 IFPLERVATLST
-792 EVGQPEIYRANLQ
+792 EVGQPEVHRANLQ
-805 QMLAVRARIEKRDL
+805 QMIAVTARIEKRDL
-819 GSTIADVQQTLQR
+819 VSTINDVQKTLEQ
-832 PGMIPPGVHY
+832 PGFLPTGVHY
-842 ELGGLYKQQQIA
+842 EFGGLYKQQQIA
-854 FGGLARVFAAALIA
+854 FAGLAKVFAAALIA

-885 IIATSLLSTTAVFMI
+885 IIGTSLLSTTAVFMI

-905 IELNITAL
+905 VELNITAL

-962 LAAIFTLLPLALAI
+962 LAAIFTLLPLALAF
-976 GPGSG
+976 GAGSEI
-981 VQQPL
+981 QQPL

-1005 PVLISFTVRHD
+1005 PILISFTVRRD
-1016 HRVTTTPEAGV
+1016 HRATTPAAGV
-1027 PQPEPQPWPAE
+1027 PQPSPAE

>member
-1 MNFVQWVEYHARSI
+1 MNFVQWVEYHGRSI
-15 IFVAGALTVAGGF
+15 VFIALSLTVAGAF

-42 FPRVQVSIDSGD
+42 FPRVQVSLDSGD
-54 RPADQMAQVVTRPVE
+54 RPADQMAQNVTRPVE

-107 QVDTALSHIMS
+107 QVDTALTHIMA

-182 EVQVLIDPHKLDAYG
+182 EVQVMVDPHKLDAYG
-197 LSEADIVSALSA
+197 MSLSDIVSALTA
-209 SNVLQ
+209 ANVLQ

-231 SNLVETEQVRDVV
+231 SKFVETDQVRDVV
-244 LKSDQHSVVRIRDV
+244 LRSDAHSVVRVRDV

-300 DKLNGFKWPDGV
+300 DKLASFKWPDGV

-319 QSTLVVESAGS
+319 QSTLVVESASS

-352 WRVILVAVIIVPA
+352 FRVILVAVIIVPA

-406 IARRAGALERTFD
+406 IARRAGALVRPYD
-419 DIPLGKEAVLPAG
+419 DIPLGRDAVLPAG

-449 FIPLV
+449 FIPLA

-460 GAFSKTLAV
+460 GAFSKTLAI

-482 AFVVPLLCRSLINF
+482 AFVVPLLSRSLINF
-496 QTWHDPG
+496 QTWHDPA
-503 ADKTGWF
+503 ADKVGWY
-510 VKAHSK
+510 VSTHGK
-516 LLNGIFRQRWLLIV
+516 LLSGLFRQRWLLIV
-530 IFVPIMVIGYFAYL
+530 IFVPIMIVGYIAYQ

-580 VEAILRNTPEVL
+580 VEQILRDTPEVQ

-627 DDIMAEVHLKIQT
+627 DEVMPEVRLKIQT
-640 DVPGVDT
+640 DVPGVDI

-712 TIDPVKASLEGM
+712 NIDPVKASIEGM
-724 ATQDISNQVN
+724 TTQDISSQVN

-758 HPTLRRRDQD
+758 HPTLRRLDQD
-768 IAKLPIRASDGH
+768 VAKLPIRAADGH
-780 IFPLDRVATIAP
+780 IFPLDRVATLAP

-819 GSTIADVQQTLQR
+819 VSTINDVQAKLR
-832 PGMIPPGVHY
+832 EPGMIPEGVHY
-842 ELGGLYKQQQIA
+842 EFGGLYKQQQIA
-854 FGGLARVFAAALIA
+854 FQGLAKVFGAALIA

-885 IIATSLLSTTAVFMI
+885 IISTSLLSTTAVFMI

-905 IELNITAL
+905 VELNITAL
-913 MGMTMII
+913 MGMTMIV

-926 AIFYVSEY
+926 AIFYVSEF

-940 MPAHEALREAS
+940 MPPHQALREAS

-976 GPGSG
+976 GPGAG

-1005 PVLISFTVRHD
+1005 PVLISFTMRRDQPMTTAPGAAVRH
-1016 HRVTTTPEAGV
+1016 PA
-1027 PQPEPQPWPAE
+1027 PAE